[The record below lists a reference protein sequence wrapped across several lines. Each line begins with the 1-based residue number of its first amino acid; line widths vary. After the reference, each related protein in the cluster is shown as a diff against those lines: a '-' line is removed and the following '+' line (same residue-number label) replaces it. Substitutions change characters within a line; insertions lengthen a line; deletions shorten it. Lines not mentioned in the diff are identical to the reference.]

1 MKRKVLIIIVI
12 VLSVLILAI
21 AGVVLANYLISQNRP
36 VAIRVTSI
44 SHKNE
49 YYVGE
54 QLDTSGLIV
63 SLYSEKKELRELDES
78 EYVVEG
84 FDSSKAGSVTLTVRY
99 GEFTTQYT
107 VTVKELPP
115 EKPSYLSLEIYI
127 MPTKTV
133 YNIGEKLNVD
143 GGALKI
149 NYTDG
154 TYDIVHLMPLMT
166 YGFSSDVAG
175 TVTVNVK
182 YLNMYTSFEVT
193 IVDSEQSN

>member
-1 MKRKVLIIIVI
+1 MNKTKIIVI
-12 VLSVLILAI
+12 SVLLVLVVAIL
-21 AGVVLANYLISQNRP
+21 GVVLWSLFTSINKPIGINI
-36 VAIRVTSI
+36 VSI
-44 SHKNE
+44 SHKSE

-63 SLYSEKKELRELDES
+63 LLYSKDKELRFLDSS
-78 EYVVEG
+78 EYIVEG
-84 FDSSKAGSVTLTVRY
+84 FDSSKAANLTLTVRY

-115 EKPSYLSLEIYI
+115 EKPSYLSLEVYI

-133 YNIGEKLNVD
+133 YTIGEKLNVD
-143 GGALKI
+143 GGFLKI

-154 TYDIVHLMPLMT
+154 TYDVVELLCLMT
-166 YGFSSDVAG
+166 YGFSSEVAG

-182 YLNMYTSFEVT
+182 YLNMYTSFTVEV
-193 IVDSEQSN
+193 VES

>member
-1 MKRKVLIIIVI
+1 MNKTKIIVI
-12 VLSVLILAI
+12 SVLLVLVVAIL
-21 AGVVLANYLISQNRP
+21 GVVLWSLFTSINKPIGINI
-36 VAIRVTSI
+36 VSI
-44 SHKNE
+44 SHKSE

-63 SLYSEKKELRELDES
+63 LLYSKDKELRFLDSS
-78 EYVVEG
+78 EYIVEG
-84 FDSSKAGSVTLTVRY
+84 FDSSKAANLTLTVRY

-115 EKPSYLSLEIYI
+115 EKPSYLSLEVYI

-133 YNIGEKLNVD
+133 YTIGEKLNVD
-143 GGALKI
+143 GGFLKI

-154 TYDIVHLMPLMT
+154 TYDVVELLYLMT
-166 YGFSSDVAG
+166 YGFSSEVAG

-182 YLNMYTSFEVT
+182 YLNMYTSFTVEV
-193 IVDSEQSN
+193 VES

>member
-1 MKRKVLIIIVI
+1 MDTSNL
-12 VLSVLILAI
+12 L
-21 AGVVLANYLISQNRP
+21 VVLMSENKQLRYLSGD
-36 VAIRVTSI
+36 
-44 SHKNE
+44 E
-49 YYVGE
+49 Y
-54 QLDTSGLIV
+54 T
-63 SLYSEKKELRELDES
+63 
-78 EYVVEG
+78 VEG
-84 FDSSKAGSVTLTVRY
+84 FDSSKAGSVTLIVRY

-115 EKPSYLSLEIYI
+115 ERPSYLSLEIYI

-133 YNIGEKLNVD
+133 YNIGENLNVD
-143 GGALKI
+143 GGYLKI

-154 TYDIVHLMPLMT
+154 TYDIVELLYLMT

-193 IVDSEQSN
+193 VVDPEQSN

>member
-1 MKRKVLIIIVI
+1 MKKKVLIIIVI

-21 AGVVLANYLISQNRP
+21 AGVVLANYLISQNKP
-36 VAIRVTSI
+36 VGIRVTSI

-54 QLDTSGLIV
+54 QLNTDGLIV
-63 SLYSEKKELRELDES
+63 SLYSEKKELRELDKS
-78 EYVVEG
+78 EYAVEG

-99 GEFTTQYT
+99 DEFTTQYT
-107 VTVKELPP
+107 VTIKELPP
-115 EKPSYLSLEIYI
+115 EKPSYLSIEIYA

-133 YNIGEKLNVD
+133 YNVGEKLNVD

-154 TYDIVHLMPLMT
+154 SYDIVQLMPLMT

-193 IVDSEQSN
+193 VVDSEQSN

>member
-1 MKRKVLIIIVI
+1 MNKTKIIVI
-12 VLSVLILAI
+12 SVLSVLVVAIL
-21 AGVVLANYLISQNRP
+21 GVVLWSIFANTNKPTKINI
-36 VAIRVTSI
+36 VSI

-63 SLYSEKKELRELDES
+63 SLYSKDKELRILDFD

-84 FDSSKAGSVTLTVRY
+84 FDSSKAGDLTLTVRY

-107 VTVKELPP
+107 VTIKELPP
-115 EKPSYLSLEIYI
+115 EKPSYLSLEMYK
-127 MPTKTV
+127 MPTKIV
-133 YNIGEKLNVD
+133 YKIGEKLNVD
-143 GGALKI
+143 GGFLKI

-154 TYDIVHLMPLMT
+154 SYDIVELLPLMT
-166 YGFSSDVAG
+166 YGFSSEVAG

-182 YLNMYTSFEVT
+182 YLNMYTSFTVEV
-193 IVDSEQSN
+193 VES

>member
-1 MKRKVLIIIVI
+1 MKKKVFIIVGI
-12 VLSVLILAI
+12 VVLVLILAI
-21 AGVVLANYLISQNRP
+21 AGVVLANYLISQNKP
-36 VAIRVTSI
+36 VGIIVTSI

-54 QLDTSGLIV
+54 QLNTDGLIV

-154 TYDIVHLMPLMT
+154 SYDIIQLMPLMT
-166 YGFSSDVAG
+166 YGFSSEVAG

-193 IVDSEQSN
+193 IVDPEQSN

>member
-1 MKRKVLIIIVI
+1 MSKKILVVLCVVILIVI
-12 VLSVLILAI
+12 VAAIVLGCILI
-21 AGVVLANYLISQNRP
+21 KQNKP
-36 VAIRVTSI
+36 VEIKIVSI
-44 SHKNE
+44 SHKST
-49 YYVGE
+49 YYIGE
-54 QLDTSGLIV
+54 QLDTSNLLV
-63 SLYSEKKELRELDES
+63 VLMSENKQLRYLSGDE
-78 EYVVEG
+78 YTVEG
-84 FDSSKAGSVTLTVRY
+84 FDSSKAGSVTLIVRY

-115 EKPSYLSLEIYI
+115 ERPSYLSLEIYI

-133 YNIGEKLNVD
+133 YNIGENLNVD
-143 GGALKI
+143 GGYLKI

-154 TYDIVHLMPLMT
+154 TYDIVELLYLMT

-193 IVDSEQSN
+193 IVDPEQSN

>member
-1 MKRKVLIIIVI
+1 MKKKVLIIIVI

-21 AGVVLANYLISQNRP
+21 AGVVLANYLISQNKP
-36 VAIRVTSI
+36 VGIRVTSI

-54 QLDTSGLIV
+54 QLNTDGLIV

-154 TYDIVHLMPLMT
+154 TYDIVQLMPLMT

-193 IVDSEQSN
+193 IVDPEQSN

>member
-1 MKRKVLIIIVI
+1 MKKKVLIIIAI

-21 AGVVLANYLISQNRP
+21 AGVVLANYLISQNKP
-36 VAIRVTSI
+36 VGIRVTSI

-54 QLDTSGLIV
+54 QLNTSGLIV
-63 SLYSEKKELRELDES
+63 SLHSENRELKILNSD

-154 TYDIVHLMPLMT
+154 TYDIVELLYLMT

-193 IVDSEQSN
+193 VVDPEQSN

>member
-1 MKRKVLIIIVI
+1 MKKKVLIIIVI

-21 AGVVLANYLISQNRP
+21 AGVVLANYLISQNKP
-36 VAIRVTSI
+36 VGIRVTSI

-54 QLDTSGLIV
+54 QLNTDGLIV

-84 FDSSKAGSVTLTVRY
+84 FDSSKAGNVTLTVRY

-107 VTVKELPP
+107 VTIKELPP
-115 EKPSYLSLEIYI
+115 EKPSYLSLEMYK
-127 MPTKTV
+127 MPTKIV
-133 YNIGEKLNVD
+133 YKIGEKLNVD
-143 GGALKI
+143 GGFLKI

-154 TYDIVHLMPLMT
+154 SYDIVELLPLMT